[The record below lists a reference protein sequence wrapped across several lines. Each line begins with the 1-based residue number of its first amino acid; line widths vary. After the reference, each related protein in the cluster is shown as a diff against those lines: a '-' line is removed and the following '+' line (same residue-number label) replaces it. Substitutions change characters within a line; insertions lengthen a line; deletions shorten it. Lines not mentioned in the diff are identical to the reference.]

1 MPSDQRPTDA
11 AGPRSD
17 VLAELVRR
25 GWPLMAG
32 GDAEGPRSDEGDG
45 SPPGG
50 SEQPASTPASSPV
63 DPNPA
68 LTAQLAEYQKL
79 AEERA
84 AALTA
89 RDVELDALRQTA
101 AAHEATAQQTQA
113 ALLEAHRARLLA
125 EHAGQVVP
133 ELVQGGT
140 VEELSA
146 SVESARAAHARIA
159 ESIRQ
164 QATTAVSPGNA
175 ARTGPDLG
183 ALSSQEKIA
192 YALRS
197 RNGS

>member
-32 GDAEGPRSDEGDG
+32 GDAEGPRRDEGG
-45 SPPGG
+45 GLAPGG
-50 SEQPASTPASSPV
+50 SEQPAPPPG

-101 AAHEATAQQTQA
+101 AAHEATAPQTQA

-146 SVESARAAHARIA
+146 SVESAKAAHARIA

-164 QATTAVSPGNA
+164 QAATAVSPGNA

-197 RNGS
+197 RNGAS

>member
-1 MPSDQRPTDA
+1 MQSPE
-11 AGPRSD
+11 RSTA

-25 GWPLMAG
+25 GWPLIAG
-32 GDAEGPRSDEGDG
+32 GDDPPVAGD
-45 SPPGG
+45 PPVNTPP
-50 SEQPASTPASSPV
+50 PA

-68 LTAQLAEYQKL
+68 LTARLAEYQNL
-79 AEERA
+79 AAEQA

-89 RDVELDALRQTA
+89 RDADIEALRQAA
-101 AAHEATAQQTQA
+101 AAHEATAQQAQA

-133 ELVQGGT
+133 ELVQGTT
-140 VEELSA
+140 VEDLTR
-146 SVESARAAHARIA
+146 SVEAAKAAHARIA

-164 QATTAVSPGNA
+164 QAAASVSPGNA

-183 ALSSQEKIA
+183 ALSPQEKIA

>member
-1 MPSDQRPTDA
+1 MPSDQRPT
-11 AGPRSD
+11 D

-32 GDAEGPRSDEGDG
+32 GDAADPHSDEGDD

-50 SEQPASTPASSPV
+50 GELPPPATSPPPV
-63 DPNPA
+63 DANPA

-89 RDVELDALRQTA
+89 RDAELEVLRQVA
-101 AAHEATAQQTQA
+101 AGHEATASQAQA

-125 EHAGQVVP
+125 EHAGQLVP
-133 ELVQGGT
+133 ELVQGT
-140 VEELSA
+140 SVDELTK
-146 SVESARAAHARIA
+146 SVEAAKLAHARIA

-164 QATTAVSPGNA
+164 QAAAAVSPGNA
-175 ARTGPDLG
+175 ARTGPDL
-183 ALSSQEKIA
+183 ATLSPQEKIA
-192 YALRS
+192 YALR
-197 RNGS
+197 RNGSS

>member
-1 MPSDQRPTDA
+1 MPSDQRPT
-11 AGPRSD
+11 D

-32 GDAEGPRSDEGDG
+32 GDEGDG
-45 SPPGG
+45 SPPGSG
-50 SEQPASTPASSPV
+50 EPPPPATSSPPV
-63 DPNPA
+63 DPNPV

-89 RDVELDALRQTA
+89 RDAELEAVRQA
-101 AAHEATAQQTQA
+101 AVAHEATATQAQA

-133 ELVQGGT
+133 ELVQGST
-140 VEELSA
+140 VEELTR
-146 SVESARAAHARIA
+146 SVDAAKLAHARIA

-164 QATTAVSPGNA
+164 QAAAAVSPGNA
-175 ARTGPDLG
+175 ARTGPDL
-183 ALSSQEKIA
+183 ATLSPQEKIA
-192 YALRS
+192 YALR